1 MNLTLYLKSRQ
12 RMIDH
17 ALDRFLPK
25 ENAAPPT
32 IHKAMRYSL
41 FAGGKRL
48 RPIFVSL
55 SAEGCKGK
63 NA

>member
-1 MNLTLYLKSRQ
+1 VNLTLYLKSRQ

-41 FAGGKRL
+41 FAGG
-48 RPIFVSL
+48 
-55 SAEGCKGK
+55 
-63 NA
+63 